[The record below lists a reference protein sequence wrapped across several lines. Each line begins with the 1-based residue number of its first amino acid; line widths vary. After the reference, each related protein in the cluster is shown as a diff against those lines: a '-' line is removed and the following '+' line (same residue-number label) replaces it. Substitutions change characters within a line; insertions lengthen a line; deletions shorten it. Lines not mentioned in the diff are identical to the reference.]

1 MEDLQGFVL
10 DTNYGRHFNA
20 AIVGLIE
27 GPRVAK
33 QTWFGESL
41 LWVTLLHEAMED
53 AQAGRK
59 ESHFSLRFP
68 FLSFT
73 RHRRLNNCCRTTTRW
88 QIEVRVMIARIKTR
102 FHLPAERT
110 EIQSD
115 LHYQSTETP
124 NVLDGLET

>member
-33 QTWFGESL
+33 QTWLSASFL

-53 AQAGRK
+53 AQAGGK
-59 ESHFSLRFP
+59 NLISACVSL

-73 RHRRLNNCCRTTTRW
+73 RHRRLNTRW
-88 QIEVRVMIARIKTR
+88 QIEVRVMVARIKTR
-102 FHLPAERT
+102 FHLPAVRT
-110 EIQSD
+110 EVTSD
-115 LHYQSTETP
+115 FHYQSTETP
-124 NVLDGLET
+124 NVLDALAT

>member
-1 MEDLQGFVL
+1 M
-10 DTNYGRHFNA
+10 
-20 AIVGLIE
+20 
-27 GPRVAK
+27 
-33 QTWFGESL
+33 
-41 LWVTLLHEAMED
+41 TLLHEAMED

-59 ESHFSLRFP
+59 ELHFSLRFP

-110 EIQSD
+110 EDPSD

-124 NVLDGLET
+124 NVLVRRFSQIDGYRCLSLIRALAVVNCQSALA